1 MFSEVNQAVEV
12 HLHVLR
18 AVVRKTDTLR
28 RVIQSIG
35 TLRGPLFVSHVSE
48 ARDSVCML
56 PQTL

>member
-1 MFSEVNQAVEV
+1 MFSKIHQAVEV
-12 HLHVLR
+12 YLYILR